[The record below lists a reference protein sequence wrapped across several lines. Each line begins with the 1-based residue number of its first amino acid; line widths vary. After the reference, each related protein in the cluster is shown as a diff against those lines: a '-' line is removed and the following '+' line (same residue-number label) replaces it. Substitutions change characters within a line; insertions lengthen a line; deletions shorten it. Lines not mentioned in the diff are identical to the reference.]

1 MDLSGSSERGRVDF
15 GHLPLVEAPRVNI
28 RVFATRGQIGREGM
42 REMKK
47 ERERERSRKRERKRE
62 RVMEKERW
70 REREREREK

>member
-1 MDLSGSSERGRVDF
+1 MDLSGSSERGRVDS

-47 ERERERSRKRERKRE
+47 ERDREKDQERERG
-62 RVMEKERW
+62 
-70 REREREREK
+70 RERE